1 MQWTRREFLM
11 GCSAAIAAMA
21 AARIGQLAFAEPA
34 QPQATNEI
42 FIQIFLRGGCDGL
55 SLLCPYED
63 NYYRDDAWFA
73 GHYRQAGQMHRLR
86 IEPYNPSFSMDSL
99 WP

>member
-21 AARIGQLAFAEPA
+21 AARIGHLAFAEPA

-42 FIQIFLRGGCDGL
+42 FVQIFLLGDVIDR
-55 SLLCPYED
+55 
-63 NYYRDDAWFA
+63 
-73 GHYRQAGQMHRLR
+73 
-86 IEPYNPSFSMDSL
+86 
-99 WP
+99 